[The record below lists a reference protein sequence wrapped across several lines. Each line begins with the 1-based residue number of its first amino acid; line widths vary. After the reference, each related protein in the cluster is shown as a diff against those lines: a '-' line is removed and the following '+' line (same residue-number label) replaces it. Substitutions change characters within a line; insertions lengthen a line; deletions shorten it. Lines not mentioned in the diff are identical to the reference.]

1 MEILPPASHR
11 GVRTPAAPPHG
22 GIASRLLGLSVASLL
37 VATFPAGLHAAIV
50 GGGGSRTTDCISVFD
65 APGANSP
72 APPKTPRRVDCIDG
86 DPFCDTDGLRNGVC
100 IFDLRVCINSTAVI
114 PCVPELA
121 DSVAVEHAI
130 DNGDRRFDPDFQALQ
145 QRVDLLGFPG
155 NDFFDACTIP
165 GTITV
170 RLKGPRPSSKMGAA
184 RKRVRLRATGTAGG
198 KTRKDRDRIKFIC
211 RPEGDRIYLPRDL
224 YAGTFD
230 RIAQQIFAPRCALS
244 GCHDSESASAS
255 LILLPNAA
263 YSQTVGVTP
272 TNSTAAGDGLL
283 RITPA
288 DPVASF
294 LYRKVTFDLPAGYGP
309 GMPLSGPALDGNL
322 TELIRLWIL
331 GDPVLG
337 PAPATGWVAGTDQ

>member
-1 MEILPPASHR
+1 MCTGHAP
-11 GVRTPAAPPHG
+11 RT
-22 GIASRLLGLSVASLL
+22 LL
-37 VATFPAGLHAAIV
+37 VTLLPCLLLATVLVTLLPTGSDAAV
-50 GGGGSRTTDCISVFD
+50 VAGGGSKTSDCIAVFD

-86 DPFCDTDGLRNGVC
+86 DAACDTDGLRNGVC
-100 IFDLRVCINSTAVI
+100 TFDLRVCVNSTAVAG
-114 PCVPELA
+114 CVPELA
-121 DSVAVEHAI
+121 DSVVVDHAV

-145 QRVDLLGFPG
+145 QRVDLLGFPA
-155 NDFFDACTIP
+155 NDLLDACTIP

-170 RLKGPRPSSKMGAA
+170 RLKGPRPSSKMGTA
-184 RKRVRLRATGTAGG
+184 RKRVRVRAAGTAGG
-198 KTRKDRDRIKFIC
+198 KARTDRDRIKFVC

-263 YSQTVGVTP
+263 YSQIVGVAP
-272 TNSTAAGDGLL
+272 TNSAAAGDGLL
-283 RITPA
+283 RITA
-288 DPVASF
+288 GDPVASF

-309 GMPLSGPALDGNL
+309 GMPLSGPALDANL

-331 GDPVLG
+331 GDANLG
-337 PAPATGWVAGTDQ
+337 PAPATGWVVGTDQ